1 MNQEQIPPVIRHQP
15 DSPNRPI
22 RAAVIPMGSDNKT
35 RAIAGKALASMPRNT
50 RELVRSKID
59 ALAADPVGVANVK
72 KLVGRDGYRLRVD
85 GWRVIYT
92 LEAGRQVVFVMH
104 IGARGGVYK

>member
-15 DSPNRPI
+15 DSPNKPI

-59 ALAADPVGVANVK
+59 ALAADPVGAANVK
-72 KLVGRDGYRLRVD
+72 KLVGRDGYRLRVG

-92 LEAGRQVVFVMH
+92 LEAGRLVVFVMH